1 MSDYDLQKF
10 FLIGNPIYNTN
21 PAYDTELVNN
31 IVLSP
36 YHKKEITIGQKKF
49 PSLIHY
55 LLSLRLCYKN
65 VQEELLNAEPND
77 VRPIYEENKE
87 KCEKNF
93 LKYAKSYKIRATT
106 TEFVKEGY
114 ANVKEFLLDRT
125 DKALDSLYDIISKD
139 SNMKNALVNSGNKI
153 IVFHDP
159 DNILGDKG
167 ANLYGKKLQQVRKFL
182 QSNYQRDCIAIKTLN
197 NLITLNEKKLKEQK
211 ESFNAFEKWTF
222 QKIEFLCKLIAKFFE
237 YLCAPRDD
245 FMKVAIPPIIVN
257 PYENP
262 VTKKKGVLVLTND
275 KFYDS
280 FFMDL
285 LKSRKTKGGKK
296 KEEKEEKVEKIEK
309 IKNYKYQGR
318 NFDAWEIKEEE
329 LSSLLQ
335 FLNTEGRV
343 VPRITPQISL
353 YCIREILHCGIFNT
367 FESVNFPNPDAD
379 TIKVITKMITDN
391 FENPELANATI
402 VDNIVVRDIYQ
413 YAFIVAEYIMLQ
425 GISENTDNYVSIIQS
440 TEEFVSNTKRTYYNH
455 GFNTDEENA
464 IAQFA
469 LYVIT
474 SIMDSIDIDVVSDR
488 EVSFCIDMLNLNQDT
503 RLVPSIENLM
513 INPIELYDRIIVQM
527 FSEKGFIIND
537 DVAKIIS
544 NLIHTVDDKMENP
557 IVKNRVY
564 PYANFI

>member
-10 FLIGNPIYNTN
+10 FLIGNPIYNTD

-31 IVLSP
+31 ILLSP
-36 YHKKEITIGQKKF
+36 YHKKEITVGQKKF

-77 VRPIYEENKE
+77 VRSIYEENKE

-93 LKYAKSYKIRATT
+93 LKYAKSYKIKATT
-106 TEFVKEGY
+106 TEFIKEGY
-114 ANVKEFLLDRT
+114 TNVKEYLLDRT
-125 DKALDSLYDIISKD
+125 DKALDILYEVISND
-139 SNMKNALVNSGNKI
+139 SNMKNALVNSGNKT

-182 QSNYQRDCIAIKTLN
+182 QSNYQRDCIAIKSLK
-197 NLITLNEKKLKEQK
+197 NLITLNQEKLTEQK
-211 ESFNAFEKWTF
+211 EQFNAFEKWAF

-237 YLCAPRDD
+237 YLCAPRDG
-245 FMKVAIPPIIVN
+245 FIKVAIPPIIIN

-262 VTKKKGVLVLTND
+262 ITKKKSVLVLTND

-280 FFMDL
+280 FFMDF
-285 LKSRKTKGGKK
+285 LKGEKTKGKN
-296 KEEKEEKVEKIEK
+296 KVFAIEK
-309 IKNYKYQGR
+309 IKNYKYQDR
-318 NFDAWEIKEEE
+318 TFDGWEIKEEQ
-329 LSSLLQ
+329 LSTVLQ

-379 TIKVITKMITDN
+379 TIKVITKMIIDN

-402 VDNIVVRDIYQ
+402 VDNIVIRDIYQ
-413 YAFIVAEYIMLQ
+413 YVFIVSEYIMLQ
-425 GISENTDNYVSIIQS
+425 GISENTDNYISIIQS
-440 TEEFVSNTKRTYYNH
+440 TEEFVSNTKRTYHNY
-455 GFNTDEENA
+455 GFKTDEENA
-464 IAQFA
+464 IAQFL
-469 LYVIT
+469 LYIVT
-474 SIMDSIDIDVVSDR
+474 SIMDSIDIDVVGNR
-488 EVSFCIDMLNLNQDT
+488 EVSFCIDMLNLNQVV
-503 RLVPSIENLM
+503 RLIPSIENLM
-513 INPIELYDRIIVQM
+513 TNPVELYDRLIVQM
-527 FSEKGFIIND
+527 FSEKGFIVD
-537 DVAKIIS
+537 DSTAKKIS
-544 NLIHTVDDKMENP
+544 NLIYTIDDKMENS

-564 PYANFI
+564 SYANFI